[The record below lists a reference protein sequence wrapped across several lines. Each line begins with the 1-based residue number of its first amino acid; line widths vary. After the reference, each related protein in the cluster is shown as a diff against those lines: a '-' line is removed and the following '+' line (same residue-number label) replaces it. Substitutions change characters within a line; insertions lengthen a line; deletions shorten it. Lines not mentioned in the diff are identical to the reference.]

1 MKMYIFNISLSS
13 LFIFNKN
20 YIMYSFVTVNNNLF
34 FGKNSRNDNKFI
46 LKVCKNSKISSIIK
60 FNIQMNFR
68 GEIKKASKNFSH
80 FFKKIFSIK
89 KFIGISTLYFTTNSI
104 LIDTSKLNIKQEDVI
119 NETFLFS
126 PKTTQPSDIESEIEE
141 IEDDE
146 YRYRNW
152 KNTQIGLALGGS
164 AIGMWFAYKGLNVWE
179 KWMKDQE
186 QKDIEEEIQMTGTYI
201 NPGAGNVEISID
213 PITGKKIQI
222 KPLKKDSSTK

>member
-1 MKMYIFNISLSS
+1 MYL
-13 LFIFNKN
+13 
-20 YIMYSFVTVNNNLF
+20 FVTVNQNLF
-34 FGKNSRNDNKFI
+34 LQKNSINASKFI
-46 LKVCKNSKISSIIK
+46 HKMNKNIKNRPIKKIYAQISSGNMIINIKNSLRN
-60 FNIQMNFR
+60 FNCVFD
-68 GEIKKASKNFSH
+68 KVYST
-80 FFKKIFSIK
+80 KKIIS
-89 KFIGISTLYFTTNSI
+89 ISTLYLTTNSI

-126 PKTTQPSDIESEIEE
+126 SKTTQPSEIELEIEE

-164 AIGMWFAYKGLNVWE
+164 AVGMWFAYKGLNVWE

-222 KPLKKDSSTK
+222 KPSKTDSSTK